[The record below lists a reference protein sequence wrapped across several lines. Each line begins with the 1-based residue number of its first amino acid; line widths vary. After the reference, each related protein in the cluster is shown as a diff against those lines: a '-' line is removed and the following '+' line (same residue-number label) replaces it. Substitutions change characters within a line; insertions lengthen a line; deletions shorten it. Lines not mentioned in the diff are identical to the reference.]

1 MTHSV
6 VLLCDG
12 VTVYQT
18 VHARCHGKQ
27 CCTILTE
34 QTLFATVYI
43 LNNKIICIAYALH
56 GYNRLKK
63 KLIFNSFSNLNAI
76 NKITMMAFSSGN
88 GRNLHTIAYQN
99 QITQIHKMMFLISLY
114 MLLFK
119 IHCFTSALIFEFID
133 RELSKASALITAI
146 SDIL

>member
-27 CCTILTE
+27 CCTTLTE

-43 LNNKIICIAYALH
+43 LNNKIICIAYALL
-56 GYNRLKK
+56 GYNRLKR
-63 KLIFNSFSNLNAI
+63 KLIFNSCSKLNAI
-76 NKITMMAFSSGN
+76 NKIPMMAFSSGS
-88 GRNLHTIAYQN
+88 GRNLHTK
-99 QITQIHKMMFLISLY
+99 TKFTLLHKMMF
-114 MLLFK
+114 
-119 IHCFTSALIFEFID
+119 
-133 RELSKASALITAI
+133 
-146 SDIL
+146 